1 MATTDAK
8 RSHDDLRASPAD
20 LLTAGWERASVT
32 DDRRLEEL
40 IETYEEIGFEV
51 KLLPVPLDDA
61 ACTECM
67 RQDPDRFRVIYI
79 RRRQRET
86 DGEDGI

>member
-1 MATTDAK
+1 MTASDLR
-8 RSHDDLRASPAD
+8 RSHEDLDALPAD
-20 LLTAGWERASVT
+20 LLAAGWERASVT
-32 DDRRLEEL
+32 DDRRLDEL

-86 DGEDGI
+86 DGEHGN